1 MCLGFLLLGPVIIG
15 FTTYSMQNSI
25 YFDFETVFV
34 YFLGD
39 SVIIYIITLL
49 AISSIDNQLLAISR
63 WTQSK
68 VFGNE
73 SKYSSVIVI
82 ED

>member
-1 MCLGFLLLGPVIIG
+1 MSLGFLLIGPVVIG

-39 SVIIYIITLL
+39 SVIIYILTLL
-49 AISSIDNQLLAISR
+49 AVSSIDNQLIAISKFM
-63 WTQSK
+63 QAK
-68 VFGNE
+68 LFGNE
-73 SKYSSVIVI
+73 SKYSVIVI